1 MKNIISYIATIVLI
15 GTNAICA
22 NKQTIPVLPEN
33 FNQIVQEAAKYQFGK
48 SMESLRQIEAV
59 ITKCKNNPQLKQEI
73 ETALESILN
82 SDSTVEAKKFACQ
95 QLAIIGPLSSLNT
108 LSRLAS
114 VEITSGFACMAIV
127 NSPSTEATKALCEA
141 YPEANLTA
149 KIQIINAI
157 GNRRDAS
164 AISFL
169 KQRLY
174 ERDVQIVESTL
185 TALGKI
191 GAKNATETILEF
203 KKQSKPSYANAISD
217 SLLLCA
223 AKAITEQ
230 RRLDASSIY
239 KELFS
244 DSVPAHIKR
253 AAFLGL
259 VKTDNDG
266 GAERIESILASP
278 DVTLK
283 PVAIAL
289 IPSIKGA
296 NISARF
302 SKLLPSLQPSE
313 QALLIDALAMRG
325 DKDAITTIE
334 EFVNSQNNDVKY
346 AAITALGNIGNV
358 KHAKILVKALIEA
371 ANPQELRIV
380 EQAISSLKGGKN
392 IDLAIISEL
401 KNASSAGK
409 TRIINVLGRRY
420 ATVAVDAILAEAV
433 SDDTATSRAA
443 FKVLSRLSSEKNLPQ
458 LVDALIKLKSQEA
471 RTDAESAVAAI
482 IEKSQDK
489 RVCENL
495 ICERL
500 EKTTDT
506 EIRVSLIN
514 LLPVCGGQKALE
526 TAKSAYSSA
535 DSKIKEAGIRAISE
549 WQDISAWETLLNI
562 YENPTSESY
571 RVLALR
577 GLTRLLS
584 EENIRPDAN
593 LVLKYKQLFNG
604 AKNNNDKKLILGAL
618 SGCNHPEALYLALEK
633 INEPE
638 IKSEAVAAIKKI
650 AAAIQQKYPREAAEV
665 LQKIK

>member
-22 NKQTIPVLPEN
+22 NKQTVPVLPDN
-33 FNQIVQEAAKYQFGK
+33 FNQIVQEADKYQSGD
-48 SMESLRQIEAV
+48 SMESLRQIEAL
-59 ITKCKNNPQLKQEI
+59 ISKCKNNPQLRNEM
-73 ETALESILN
+73 ETALETILN
-82 SDSTVEAKKFACQ
+82 SNSTVEAKKFACQ
-95 QLAIIGPLSSLNT
+95 QLAIIGPVSSLNT
-108 LSRLAS
+108 LGRLSS

-127 NSPSTEATKALCEA
+127 NSPSAEATAVLCAA

-164 AISFL
+164 AIPFL
-169 KQRLY
+169 KQQLS
-174 ERDVQIVESTL
+174 DGQIVGFVL

-191 GAKNATETILEF
+191 GTKTATETIFEF
-203 KKQSKPSYANAISD
+203 KKQCQPSYINPVDD

-223 AKAITEQ
+223 EKALIEQ

-239 KELFS
+239 KEIFN

-266 GAERIESILASP
+266 GAGRIEATLTSA
-278 DVTLK
+278 DATLK
-283 PVAIAL
+283 AVAISL
-289 IPSIKGA
+289 IPTIKGA
-296 NISARF
+296 NISSRF
-302 SKLLPSLQPSE
+302 SKLMTSLQPSE
-313 QALLIDALAMRG
+313 QALLIDALARRG
-325 DKDAITTIE
+325 DKDAIKTIE
-334 EFVNSQNNDVKY
+334 QLVDSQNNEVKY

-358 KHAKILVKALIEA
+358 KHVKILVKALTEA
-371 ANPQELRIV
+371 TNPQELRIV
-380 EQAISSLKGGKN
+380 EQAISSLKGGKT
-392 IDLAIISEL
+392 IDLAIVSEL
-401 KNASSAGK
+401 KNASSTGK

-420 ATVAVDAILAEAV
+420 ATVAVDAILVEAV
-433 SDDTATSRAA
+433 SADTATSRAA
-443 FKVLSRLSSEKNLPQ
+443 FKVLARLSSEKNLPQ
-458 LVDALIKLKSQEA
+458 LVDALIQVKSPEA
-471 RTDAESAVAAI
+471 KADAESAVAAI
-482 IEKSQDK
+482 IEKTQDK
-489 RVCENL
+489 QACENL

-500 EKTTDT
+500 EKATDT
-506 EIRVSLIN
+506 ETRVSLIN
-514 LLPVCGGQKALE
+514 LLPVCGGRKALE
-526 TAKSAYSSA
+526 MAKSAYSSA
-535 DSKIKEAGIRAISE
+535 DSTIKEAGIRAISE
-549 WQDISAWETLLNI
+549 WQDISVWETLINI
-562 YENPTSESY
+562 YTNPPSESY

-593 LVLKYKQLFNG
+593 LVSKYQQLFNG
-604 AKNNNDKKLILGAL
+604 AKNINDKKLILGAM

-638 IKSEAVAAIKKI
+638 IKLEAVAAVKKI
-650 AAAIQQKYPREAAEV
+650 ATAIQQRYPREAAEA

>member
-1 MKNIISYIATIVLI
+1 
-15 GTNAICA
+15 
-22 NKQTIPVLPEN
+22 
-33 FNQIVQEAAKYQFGK
+33 
-48 SMESLRQIEAV
+48 
-59 ITKCKNNPQLKQEI
+59 
-73 ETALESILN
+73 
-82 SDSTVEAKKFACQ
+82 
-95 QLAIIGPLSSLNT
+95 
-108 LSRLAS
+108 
-114 VEITSGFACMAIV
+114 
-127 NSPSTEATKALCEA
+127 
-141 YPEANLTA
+141 LTA

-174 ERDVQIVESTL
+174 EIDGQIVESAL
-185 TALGKI
+185 MALGKI
-191 GAKNATETILEF
+191 GTKTATETILEF
-203 KKQSKPSYANAISD
+203 KKQSQPSFINAIDD

-223 AKAITEQ
+223 EKALTEQ
-230 RRLDASSIY
+230 RRLDSSSIY
-239 KELFS
+239 KEIFN
-244 DSVPAHIKR
+244 DPVSVHIKR

-266 GAERIESILASP
+266 GAERIESILMGS
-278 DVTLK
+278 DTTLK

-302 SKLLPSLQPSE
+302 SKLMPSLQPSE
-313 QALLIDALAMRG
+313 QTFLIDALAMRG
-325 DKDAITTIE
+325 DKDAIKTIE
-334 EFVNSQNNDVKY
+334 QLVNSQNNEVKY
-346 AAITALGNIGNV
+346 AAITALGNIGNT
-358 KHAKILVKALIEA
+358 KHVKILVKALTEA

-380 EQAISSLKGGKN
+380 EQAISSLKGGKKF
-392 IDLAIISEL
+392 DLAIVSEL
-401 KNASSAGK
+401 KNASPAGK

-420 ATVAVDAILAEAV
+420 ATVAVDAILTEAI
-433 SDDTATSRAA
+433 SEDTATSRAA
-443 FKVLSRLSSEKNLPQ
+443 FKVLSRLSSEKHLPQ
-458 LVDALIKLKSQEA
+458 LVDAMIKAKSTETRA
-471 RTDAESAVAAI
+471 DAESAVAAI

-489 RVCENL
+489 RICENL
-495 ICERL
+495 VCEQL

-526 TAKSAYSSA
+526 MAKSAYSSA

-549 WQDISAWETLLNI
+549 WQDISVWEILVNI
-562 YENPTSESY
+562 YENAPSESY

-593 LVLKYKQLFNG
+593 LVLKYQQLFNG
-604 AKNNNDKKLILGAL
+604 AKNVNDKKLILGAL
-618 SGCNHPEALYLALEK
+618 SGCYHPEALYLALEK

-638 IKSEAVAAIKKI
+638 IKSEAVAAVKKI
-650 AAAIQQKYPREAAEV
+650 AAAIQQKYPRESSEA
-665 LQKIK
+665 LQKVK